1 MDLITIIIWI
11 FIIYIFWVLID
22 SISSLQQEIREMRI
36 KCIREIHNNDIS
48 ALDSGMTKD
57 PKKNL
62 MDRFSSLLGNI
73 KNFM

>member
-11 FIIYIFWVLID
+11 FMIYIFWVLID

-36 KCIREIHNNDIS
+36 KCIREVHNNDIA

-62 MDRFSSLLGNI
+62 MERFTYLLGSI
-73 KNFM
+73 KSMI